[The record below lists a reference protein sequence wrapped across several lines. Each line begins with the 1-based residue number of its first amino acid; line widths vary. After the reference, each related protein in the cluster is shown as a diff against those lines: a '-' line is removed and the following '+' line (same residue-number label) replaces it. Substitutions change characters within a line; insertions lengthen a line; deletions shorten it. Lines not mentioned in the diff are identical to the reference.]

1 MVRPSHPKQ
10 TLQNLKSIDTTA
22 KELGEVSGDAVESQP
37 DSSAEAVPS
46 RGKGKGRERGKGKG
60 RKNEAS
66 VEESLV

>member
-1 MVRPSHPKQ
+1 M
-10 TLQNLKSIDTTA
+10 KSVDTTA

-37 DSSAEAVPS
+37 DSSAEAVRT
-46 RGKGKGRERGKGKG
+46 RGKRRGKGKG